1 MGAPRRLR
9 KKFEKP
15 TLMWDRQRIEEE
27 HALVEKYGLKNLR
40 ELWKA
45 STELRRIR
53 KNVKELFSGAA
64 SEEKGKQIIGR
75 LARYG
80 IVKSNATLDD
90 LLILTPEAFL
100 ERRLQTIVFKR
111 GLAKTIKQ
119 ARQLIT
125 HGFIAINGRRVTV
138 PSYLVSLEE
147 EKSIGYY
154 KPFNIEHNI
163 LSSEPRSAA
172 AGESISSE
180 AEQQTKEAEEG
191 EGEAS

>member
-64 SEEKGKQIIGR
+64 SEKG
-75 LARYG
+75 A
-80 IVKSNATLDD
+80 S
-90 LLILTPEAFL
+90 
-100 ERRLQTIVFKR
+100 
-111 GLAKTIKQ
+111 
-119 ARQLIT
+119 
-125 HGFIAINGRRVTV
+125 
-138 PSYLVSLEE
+138 
-147 EKSIGYY
+147 
-154 KPFNIEHNI
+154 
-163 LSSEPRSAA
+163 RS
-172 AGESISSE
+172 
-180 AEQQTKEAEEG
+180 
-191 EGEAS
+191 